1 MVTGWRRAFCTT
13 IPQDG
18 ETRTTLISEKPEKQ
32 QEQSNPSPR
41 FCSKLGFLS
50 TGINPSTPLL
60 KCRTAPA
67 TPTMRT
73 KTPEESPKLQTK
85 SSTKSPRVFS
95 LSNSN
100 PSSPRFPSSFALL
113 KAKLSK
119 SRCGICLQSV
129 KTGQG
134 TAIFTAECA
143 HTFHFPCIS
152 SHVKGRDSLI
162 CPVCNCQ
169 WKDVPLLTI
178 HQHQPQS
185 LDLHTPRDQSRK
197 QLNRCDSITR
207 VYDDDEPLLSPRCR
221 FNPIPES
228 DENDDGN
235 DEFQGFFAQ
244 PKKENENVNKG
255 KQCVAVKL
263 SPETALVSCGRSYE
277 TYVIAMKVKA
287 PPLPASTSP
296 LLNPGS
302 RAPVDLVTVLDVS
315 GSMTG
320 DKLRMM
326 KSAMRHVISSLSS
339 NDRLS
344 IVAFSNFSKRLL
356 PLRRMTVDGRRT
368 ARKIVDSLT
377 CGQGTC
383 IAEALK
389 KAAKVLE
396 DRRER
401 NPVATIM
408 LLSDGHDDRVP
419 NTSSNHRPPPGNSR
433 FFHLEIP
440 VHGSEPAKET
450 FAKSVGG
457 LLSVVVPDLKLK
469 IGFISGSGPVEIEAV
484 YSTTGSPVCLG
495 SGCIRIGD
503 LYAEEERDLL
513 IELKVPLSAGG
524 SHHVLSVGCSY
535 KDPSTHK
542 LTSDKDQMLLVS
554 KLQAVRSNDPRIERL
569 RNHFITTRALA
580 ENRVLVEHG
589 DFTGGHQLL
598 SSARALLLQWGS
610 AEEYLRAVEA
620 ELGELQ
626 WRRQRQMQIQRQ
638 RSLEREVAYVDG
650 KGEPLTPTS
659 AWRAAEKLAKVAI
672 MRKSLNRVSDLHG
685 FENARF

>member
-1 MVTGWRRAFCTT
+1 
-13 IPQDG
+13 
-18 ETRTTLISEKPEKQ
+18 
-32 QEQSNPSPR
+32 
-41 FCSKLGFLS
+41 
-50 TGINPSTPLL
+50 
-60 KCRTAPA
+60 
-67 TPTMRT
+67 MRT
-73 KTPEESPKLQTK
+73 QSPEETPKLHTNG
-85 SSTKSPRVFS
+85 STTSPRVFN

-100 PSSPRFPSSFALL
+100 PSSPRSPSSFALL
-113 KAKLSK
+113 KAKLSR

-129 KTGQG
+129 KTGQR

-152 SHVKGRDSLI
+152 SHVKGCDTLI
-162 CPVCNCQ
+162 CPVCSCQ
-169 WKDVPLLTI
+169 WKDVPLLTV
-178 HQHQPQS
+178 HQNQPQP
-185 LDLHTPRDQSRK
+185 LDLHTSRDQSRK
-197 QLNRCDSITR
+197 QLNRCDSIAR
-207 VYDDDEPLLSPRCR
+207 VYDDDEPLLSPQCC

-228 DENDDGN
+228 DENDDAN

-244 PKKENENVNKG
+244 PKKENENANKS
-255 KQCVAVKL
+255 KACVAVKL
-263 SPETALVSCGRSYE
+263 LPETALVSGGRSYE

-287 PPLPASTSP
+287 PPIPSSTSP
-296 LLNPGS
+296 LLNPRS

-315 GSMTG
+315 GRMTG
-320 DKLRMM
+320 EKLQMM
-326 KSAMRHVISSLSS
+326 KRAMRLVISSLSS

-383 IAEALK
+383 VAEALK

-408 LLSDGHDDRVP
+408 LLSDGQDDRVP

-433 FFHLEIP
+433 FSHLEIP
-440 VHGSEPAKET
+440 VHGSESTEDA

-457 LLSVVVPDLKLK
+457 ILSVVVQDLKLK
-469 IGFISGSGPVEIEAV
+469 IGFISGSGPVQIVAV
-484 YSTTGSPVCLG
+484 YSATGSPVCLG
-495 SGCIRIGD
+495 SGCVRIGD
-503 LYAEEERDLL
+503 LYAEEEKDLL
-513 IELKVPLSAGG
+513 IELKVPVSSSG

-535 KDPSTHK
+535 KDPSTRK
-542 LTSDKDQMLLVS
+542 LTSDKDQALLVPE
-554 KLQAVRSNDPRIERL
+554 LQSVRSSAPNIERL

-580 ENRVLVEHG
+580 ETRALVEHG
-589 DFTGGHQLL
+589 DSIGAHHLL

-610 AEEYLRAVEA
+610 AEEHLRAVEA

-626 WRRQRQMQIQRQ
+626 WRRQRQMKFERQ
-638 RSLEREVAYVDG
+638 RSLEREVACVDE